1 MRADPEVIR
10 KAAEVVQT
18 GGLCKGRY
26 HTAKGEHCTVGA
38 LQAVTDS
45 FSGTLVTDAQEVVAD
60 VIFEQFPE
68 RVAVLGASGRDYTFG
83 VVTFFNDHEDTTKDD
98 VVMVL
103 EKAALKAEEIL

>member
-45 FSGTLVTDAQEVVAD
+45 FSGTLVTDAQEVVAG

-68 RVAVLGASGRDYTFG
+68 RVAVLGASGDFTFG
-83 VVTFFNDHEDTTKDD
+83 VVTFFNDHEDTTKED

-103 EKAALKAEEIL
+103 EKAAMKAEEIL